1 METPIA
7 DFVAAYREKN
17 PIRLHMPGHKG
28 APILGCEAM
37 DITEVAGADAL
48 YEAEGI
54 IAESE
59 ENAAWLFGSG
69 RTVYSAEGS
78 SQCIRA
84 MVYLAVT
91 GSQRAERP
99 WILAARNAHKAFLYA
114 LALCDADVAWLWP
127 EGSDSLCSCPI
138 RAEQVENALK
148 RAETLPAAVYLTSP
162 DYLGRENPIADIAEV
177 CRRYGVLLLVDNAHG
192 AYLRF
197 LPQSRH
203 PLDLGA
209 DLCCDSAHKT
219 LPVLTG
225 GAYLHLGKHAPEELR
240 HRAKAAM
247 ALFGST
253 SPSYLILSS
262 LDRCNAY
269 LEGDFPGDLAKAAE
283 AVRRVK
289 AALQEN
295 GWYVLPSEPM
305 KITIRTAAGHSGE
318 ELARMLSRKGIEP
331 EYADPE
337 HLVLMPSVMTKPR
350 ELQAL
355 SDALGKTTEPPVTP
369 LPMPK
374 APGKQVLTPR
384 EAMFAPQEVLPTE
397 NCLNR
402 ICASPTVGCPP
413 AIPIA
418 VSGERIEGETI
429 ALFQRYGVKTVAVVK
444 E

>member
-54 IAESE
+54 IAKSE
-59 ENAAWLFGSG
+59 ENAAGLFGSG

-177 CRRYGVLLLVDNAHG
+177 CHRYGVLLLVDNAHG

-203 PLDLGA
+203 PMDLGA

-225 GAYLHLGKHAPEELR
+225 GAYLHMGKHAPEALR
-240 HRAKAAM
+240 YRAKAAM

-269 LEGDFPGDLAKAAE
+269 LGGDFPRDLAKAAE

-305 KITIRTAAGHSGE
+305 KITIRATTGRSGE

-355 SDALGKTTEPPVTP
+355 SEALGKAPAPPAVP

-374 APGKQVLTPR
+374 ASGKQVLTPR
-384 EAMFAPQEVLPTE
+384 EAVFAPQEVLPTE
-397 NCLNR
+397 ASLNR

-418 VSGERIEGETI
+418 VSGERIEAETI